1 MIRQHSREQVM
12 VEACMKRMIE
22 WPSEG
27 STKFVFGEQA
37 LTGTEPVTNQECMF
51 VHEKVD
57 DTSI

>member
-27 STKFVFGEQA
+27 SPKFVSRE
-37 LTGTEPVTNQECMF
+37 
-51 VHEKVD
+51 
-57 DTSI
+57 

>member
-27 STKFVFGEQA
+27 GPKSESGE
-37 LTGTEPVTNQECMF
+37 
-51 VHEKVD
+51 
-57 DTSI
+57 